1 MNNTLNQHSW
11 KLLPEGGRVC
21 VVGHRVPNT
30 LSATPF
36 WSGFGEPHPSG
47 SRELFACVEGRRG
60 RSAGERVQVPDALC
74 VLDGGSG
81 NLVVI
86 IALSILARI
95 VIVIVIVIMLVII
108 IIVSS
113 PCA

>member
-1 MNNTLNQHSW
+1 MC
-11 KLLPEGGRVC
+11 VC
-21 VVGHRVPNT
+21 VVGHRIPNT

-36 WSGFGEPHPSG
+36 WSEFGEPHPSG

-86 IALSILARI
+86 IVLSILAF
-95 VIVIVIVIMLVII
+95 IVIVIVIMLVII

-113 PCA
+113 PCE